1 MRSFSIR
8 LLILLIA
15 AFWLPA
21 QGAAMAAGFA
31 CPYEPSAAMSMHDA
45 EHAPAAHAIHE
56 AGHQHNGTQSQEC
69 ALCNLCAICTA
80 AYVSAMPVVAP
91 DTAFHPAVLS
101 DFNASF
107 VSFISASFYR
117 PPVDLLA

>member
-1 MRSFSIR
+1 MRSFRIR
-8 LLILLIA
+8 LLVLLIA

-31 CPYEPSAAMSMHDA
+31 CPHESSATMGVHDA
-45 EHAPAAHAIHE
+45 EHAQAPHANDG
-56 AGHQHNGTQSQEC
+56 AGHHTGALDEDC
-69 ALCNLCAICTA
+69 ALCNLCTICTA
-80 AYVSAMPVVAP
+80 AYMPNTPAVVRDA
-91 DTAFHPAVLS
+91 DYHPAVLP